1 MPEQPALPS
10 AWLSV
15 LLRSSGNTAAR
26 NNQHKAFTTECCK
39 GPLQFNLDEDVTMKK
54 MISVTP
60 FIGFLTLLSSTAH
73 ATTPQ
78 VPEIDGGMAAIAI
91 GLTVGIVAVVR
102 EYRRKK

>member
-1 MPEQPALPS
+1 
-10 AWLSV
+10 
-15 LLRSSGNTAAR
+15 
-26 NNQHKAFTTECCK
+26 
-39 GPLQFNLDEDVTMKK
+39 MKK

-73 ATTPQ
+73 ATTPP

>member
-1 MPEQPALPS
+1 
-10 AWLSV
+10 
-15 LLRSSGNTAAR
+15 
-26 NNQHKAFTTECCK
+26 
-39 GPLQFNLDEDVTMKK
+39 MKK

-73 ATTPQ
+73 ATTPP

-91 GLTVGIVAVVR
+91 GLTAGIVAVIR